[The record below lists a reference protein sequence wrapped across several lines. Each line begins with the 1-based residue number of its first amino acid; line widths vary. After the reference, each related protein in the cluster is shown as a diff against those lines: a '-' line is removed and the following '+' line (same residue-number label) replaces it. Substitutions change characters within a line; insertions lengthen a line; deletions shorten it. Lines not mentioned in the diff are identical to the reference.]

1 MINGRG
7 RQLGRP
13 RCPTILPDLRVEFW
27 KRCLDEVTA
36 PQFLGVQRRP
46 PLAACASAQLKPVQS

>member
-36 PQFLGVQRRP
+36 PQFLGLFKIGLGRLHELLLFRRI
-46 PLAACASAQLKPVQS
+46 K